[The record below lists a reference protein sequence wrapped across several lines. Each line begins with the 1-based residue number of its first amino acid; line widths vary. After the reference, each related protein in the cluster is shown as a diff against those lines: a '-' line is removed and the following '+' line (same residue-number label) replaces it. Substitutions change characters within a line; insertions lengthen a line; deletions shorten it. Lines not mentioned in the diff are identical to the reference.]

1 MESNVNIFVPY
12 DLQWHQN
19 FIKEKNKIL
28 NVFSGS
34 GVNFEHIGSTSVKG
48 MEARPIIDIMI
59 GLTDFEKSIKII
71 KAALKFNG
79 YHEIFNF
86 FDLGDRYFFVKED
99 QMGKRIFTALVI
111 KYNKRL
117 WRKHLMKKR
126 LLSTSEEARKKYI
139 EFKKKAF
146 EKCEGDWKNYYR
158 SKEKYF
164 SKDSEIKTED

>member
-19 FIKEKNKIL
+19 FIEERKKIL
-28 NVFSGS
+28 NVFSGK
-34 GVNFEHIGSTSVKG
+34 GINFEHIGSTSVKG

-59 GLTDFEKSIKII
+59 GLVDFEKSIKIT
-71 KAALKFNG
+71 KDALKFNG
-79 YHEIFNF
+79 YHEVFNF
-86 FDLGDRYFFVKED
+86 SDLGERSFFVKED
-99 QMGKRIFTALVI
+99 QMRKRIFTALVI

-117 WRKHLMKKR
+117 WRKHLAERR
-126 LLSTSEEARKKYI
+126 LLSASEEARKKYI

-146 EKCEGDWKNYYR
+146 EKCKGDWENYYR

-164 SKDSEIKTED
+164 SKDSEIKMED